1 MIIDTH
7 CHAGTNWFEPIE
19 NLIYQMSSN
28 SIDKSVLVQHKG
40 SNNNYL
46 YECLKK
52 YPGKFSMVAS
62 VNWSAPLESQLQE
75 FKSKGVSGVRIY
87 LDYDD
92 VFKNKGDD
100 FFEFCSKN
108 NLIISLASDLKTF
121 SSKDFK
127 NLIKRNKNTIFIIEH
142 LAGVGNFEIK
152 NKNFNKKDLFNE
164 VLQLSE
170 YKNLFM
176 KIPGLGELNERPE
189 SLNDFPFKNDNSGY
203 IQKALDAF
211 SSERLIWGS
220 DYPPVS
226 NREGYRNSLAGVYN
240 LSFFSEEDKE
250 NIFKIVPE
258 KLFF

>member
-1 MIIDTH
+1 M
-7 CHAGTNWFEPIE
+7 
-19 NLIYQMSSN
+19 
-28 SIDKSVLVQHKG
+28 
-40 SNNNYL
+40 
-46 YECLKK
+46 
-52 YPGKFSMVAS
+52 
-62 VNWSAPLESQLQE
+62 
-75 FKSKGVSGVRIY
+75 
-87 LDYDD
+87 
-92 VFKNKGDD
+92 
-100 FFEFCSKN
+100 
-108 NLIISLASDLKTF
+108 
-121 SSKDFK
+121 
-127 NLIKRNKNTIFIIEH
+127 
-142 LAGVGNFEIK
+142 
-152 NKNFNKKDLFNE
+152 
-164 VLQLSE
+164 QLSE
-170 YKNLFM
+170 YENLFM